1 MKTTTKRISPTNKSF
16 SLLRKRQRNI
26 MTNTSRTLKYLRD
39 LGYTAGMVERYLSFA
54 HKRVDLFS
62 VIDLIA
68 IKPNEILGVQSC
80 GQAFSEH
87 KNKLL
92 NEEGTKKWL
101 EAGGGLWIIG
111 WRKLKLKRGGKA
123 IRWKP
128 RIYQFSILDLPRKKK
143 KLDIEKVSQI
153 AEEVKNI
160 MEKEKES

>member
-1 MKTTTKRISPTNKSF
+1 
-16 SLLRKRQRNI
+16 

-39 LGYTAGMVERYLSFA
+39 LGYTVGMVERFLSFA
-54 HKRVDLFS
+54 GKFGKRVDLFS
-62 VIDLIA
+62 IIDIIA
-68 IKPNEILGVQSC
+68 IKPNEILGIQSC

-101 EAGGGLWIIG
+101 EAGGELWIIG

-128 RIYQFSILDLPRKKK
+128 RIYQFNILDLPRKKK